1 MVLINGVKYAC
12 ERCIRG
18 HRVTTC
24 THVDQPMMMIKPKG
38 RPSTQCAHCR
48 QQRKL
53 KNAHIACTCNSKTK
67 DHDVGCA
74 CHVDGECTC
83 SSKQKKSGSKKKD
96 EDAKDQKSKITP
108 PESLSLS
115 VDKDNVNNIIQSWD
129 MASPPMGSDS
139 HGQNDSLQSLNSAAS
154 DKPSQGFQYQ
164 QFTKRQVGMDPLQ
177 NFRSSTPQGQQKKV
191 GEIHVPVDEYVAPLN
206 TMNNNFSTLMSSFS
220 TAEPVVP
227 PATAN
232 GRSKSNSMTSEPYQ
246 GISASGSGLL
256 DSFDDNNSS
265 KMYHNRNR
273 NVSSGSVISS
283 PRESINPD
291 SLFPLFPL
299 IGPSQSHSSHSSL
312 PSTPSH
318 QSLNDLIST
327 QSAGQ
332 KLSHTNL
339 NSHNSKYHHNYP
351 QMLKKN
357 LTGSSTHSSGS
368 VSHSHH
374 HGVHGHSHQSHY
386 SPYPQHMAGQQPRRS
401 NSFLSVSSS
410 NTVNSSLGSPSS
422 ILTNERPPLVS
433 ANSTDSLNG
442 FQLTNAKT
450 NTTLMDDL
458 YQTRT
463 YTESGMKPFSIVPE
477 EEDSGSTPASDV
489 SQLRAVQ
496 HTVDPVFDPSAIGTI
511 PLTTSS
517 DLPNATDQRT
527 ETAAA
532 QADYSSYLGNIDYLD
547 SLLEQSTDQADLSS
561 FIDLQGA
568 QTQEQ
573 A

>member
-53 KNAHIACTCNSKTK
+53 KNAHITCTCNSKTK
-67 DHDVGCA
+67 EHDVSCA

-83 SSKQKKSGSKKKD
+83 SKQKKSSSKKKD
-96 EDAKDQKSKITP
+96 EDAKDQKSKIMP
-108 PESLSLS
+108 PESQSLN
-115 VDKDNVNNIIQSWD
+115 VDKDNVNSIIRSWD
-129 MASPPMGSDS
+129 MASPPLGSELL
-139 HGQNDSLQSLNSAAS
+139 QNDSLLSLNSASS
-154 DKPSQGFQYQ
+154 DKPSQGFHYQ
-164 QFTKRQVGMDPLQ
+164 DFTKRQVGMDPLQ
-177 NFRSSTPQGQQKKV
+177 NFRSSTPQSQQKKA

-206 TMNNNFSTLMSSFS
+206 TMNNNFSTLMSSIS
-220 TAEPVVP
+220 TSEPVVP

-232 GRSKSNSMTSEPYQ
+232 GRSKSNSMTSEPFQ
-246 GISASGSGLL
+246 GINTPGSGLL

-299 IGPSQSHSSHSSL
+299 IGPSHSHSSHSSL

-318 QSLNDLIST
+318 QSLSDLILT
-327 QSAGQ
+327 QPGGH

-339 NSHNSKYHHNYP
+339 NSHNSKTHHNYP

-368 VSHSHH
+368 LSHSHH

-386 SPYPQHMAGQQPRRS
+386 SPYPQNMMGQQPRRS

-410 NTVNSSLGSPSS
+410 NTVNSSLGSPGS

-463 YTESGMKPFSIVPE
+463 YTESGMKPFSMVPE

-489 SQLRAVQ
+489 SQLRTVQ
-496 HTVDPVFDPSAIGTI
+496 HKVNPVFDPSAIGTI

-517 DLPNATDQRT
+517 ALPNATDQRT
-527 ETAAA
+527 ETTDA
-532 QADYSSYLGNIDYLD
+532 QTDYSSYLGNIDYLD
-547 SLLEQSTDQADLSS
+547 SLLDQSADQADLSS
-561 FIDLQGA
+561 FIDLQGT

>member
-53 KNAHIACTCNSKTK
+53 KNAHITCTCNSKTK
-67 DHDVGCA
+67 EHDVSCA

-83 SSKQKKSGSKKKD
+83 SKQKKSSSKKKD
-96 EDAKDQKSKITP
+96 EDAKDQKSKIMP
-108 PESLSLS
+108 PESQSLN
-115 VDKDNVNNIIQSWD
+115 VDKDNVNSIIRSWD
-129 MASPPMGSDS
+129 MASPPLGSELL
-139 HGQNDSLQSLNSAAS
+139 QNDSLLSLNSASS
-154 DKPSQGFQYQ
+154 DKPSQGFHYQ
-164 QFTKRQVGMDPLQ
+164 DITKRQVGMDPLQ
-177 NFRSSTPQGQQKKV
+177 NFRSSTPQSQQKKA

-206 TMNNNFSTLMSSFS
+206 TMNNNFSTLMSSIS
-220 TAEPVVP
+220 TSEPVVP

-232 GRSKSNSMTSEPYQ
+232 GRSKSNSMTSEPFQ
-246 GISASGSGLL
+246 GINTPGSGLL

-265 KMYHNRNR
+265 KMHHNRNR

-299 IGPSQSHSSHSSL
+299 IGPSHSHSSHSSL

-318 QSLNDLIST
+318 QSLSDLILT
-327 QSAGQ
+327 QPGGH

-339 NSHNSKYHHNYP
+339 NSHNSKTHHNYP

-368 VSHSHH
+368 LSHSHH

-386 SPYPQHMAGQQPRRS
+386 SPYPQNMMGQQPRRS

-410 NTVNSSLGSPSS
+410 NTVNSSLGSPGS
-422 ILTNERPPLVS
+422 ILTNGRPPLVS

-463 YTESGMKPFSIVPE
+463 YTESEMKPFSMVPE

-489 SQLRAVQ
+489 SQLRTVQ
-496 HTVDPVFDPSAIGTI
+496 HKVNPVFDPSAIGTI

-517 DLPNATDQRT
+517 ALPNATDQRT
-527 ETAAA
+527 EATDA
-532 QADYSSYLGNIDYLD
+532 QTDYSSYLGNIDYLD
-547 SLLEQSTDQADLSS
+547 SLLDQSADQADLSS
-561 FIDLQGA
+561 FIDLQGT